1 MRPAEGAGEGAEG
14 PAEAGQR
21 GQEDEDEDEEEEE
34 EEEEEGEHGD
44 GERGP
49 PPAERPAEA
58 EGAGE
63 GPEAAGERG
72 DLLAELP
79 AEVLDAV
86 LRRLD
91 RRALGR
97 LACCSA
103 GLRACLATEAAQERL
118 WGRLL
123 GRRRSAGRVGGG
135 PRPKELCGALET
147 LEFYLKVARLRPSR
161 CFAHDKRTPRGI
173 PLAERVA
180 LEPLAAALPQL
191 LGGRAGLLS
200 AKQAKFLKLQ
210 HRLEPLDGWLAVS
223 NVTNENGLRVRLF
236 RVFNAVAHSTEYDA
250 SIELVLGRNG
260 EFKGAWARASCV
272 RQGDHDLVDQLRDH
286 GLLPVLAVP
295 EEPGLGLLNC
305 PVFQVG
311 ALPERLSLEAA
322 SLVLLA
328 ALQVVVDRN
337 RCRWWMMERCSCM
350 ALQDGCKKLFKVR
363 EAVAMLTA
371 GGIRCLDLAH
381 AKKSIAQSCVFKS
394 LDDIERACNQL
405 GNRVCSILD
414 GPVEAHPAFLVV
426 PVPMPTRDRAR
437 RMQSATMGKLTRLM
451 NRLKEL
457 LWSSAALEGV
467 VLLCINKEDKRIVQ
481 RVLDIVCCEH
491 AGTLWVQDD
500 AGMIWA

>member
-1 MRPAEGAGEGAEG
+1 MF
-14 PAEAGQR
+14 R
-21 GQEDEDEDEEEEE
+21 GVT
-34 EEEEEGEHGD
+34 
-44 GERGP
+44 RK
-49 PPAERPAEA
+49 
-58 EGAGE
+58 
-63 GPEAAGERG
+63 
-72 DLLAELP
+72 LLA
-79 AEVLDAV
+79 
-86 LRRLD
+86 
-91 RRALGR
+91 
-97 LACCSA
+97 
-103 GLRACLATEAAQERL
+103 AT
-118 WGRLL
+118 
-123 GRRRSAGRVGGG
+123 
-135 PRPKELCGALET
+135 
-147 LEFYLKVARLRPSR
+147 
-161 CFAHDKRTPRGI
+161 
-173 PLAERVA
+173 
-180 LEPLAAALPQL
+180 LPQL
-191 LGGRAGLLS
+191 LGGRAGLLLS

-272 RQGDHDLVDQLRDH
+272 REGDHDLVDQLRDH

-363 EAVAMLTA
+363 EAVAVLTA

-491 AGTLWVQDD
+491 AGTLWFQDD